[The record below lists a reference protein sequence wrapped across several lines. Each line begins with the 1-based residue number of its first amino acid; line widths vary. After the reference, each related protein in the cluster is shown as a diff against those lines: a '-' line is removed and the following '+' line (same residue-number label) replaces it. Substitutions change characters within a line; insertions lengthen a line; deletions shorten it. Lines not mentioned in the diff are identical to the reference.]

1 MLFNECHHLPH
12 TVTNTSLLTQ
22 NGESAL
28 MIAARCGKTETV
40 VELVK
45 TGANVH
51 LQDKVGC

>member
-12 TVTNTSLLTQ
+12 TVTITSLLTQ

-45 TGANVH
+45 AGANVH